1 MSPPVQANSTI
12 LSCAVEMGQT
22 KHSSVLLC
30 RCSSP
35 GEKSP
40 PREAGD
46 YLAVTLGVCRLG
58 ETGFVY
64 LFDVFNIRV
73 SDKGLAT

>member
-1 MSPPVQANSTI
+1 MFFSGGKKA
-12 LSCAVEMGQT
+12 
-22 KHSSVLLC
+22 
-30 RCSSP
+30 R
-35 GEKSP
+35 
-40 PREAGD
+40 RERRGD

-73 SDKGLAT
+73 SDKGPCNVIHECLYHNARTRL